1 MIGESFFLTTFGA
14 ILAIVVGSAVTG
26 GVAYIIKGQASMVK
40 DAREARISS
49 QEVRDAVA
57 GRVATDLDPTPPPG
71 LINISKGHTQAILDT
86 AEQVKLMAAH
96 QLAQN
101 GKVSDIQK
109 MVKKL
114 SEAGEVRDASM
125 VHSQLEVLS
134 AVAQIE
140 QPAGGGDA

>member
-1 MIGESFFLTTFGA
+1 
-14 ILAIVVGSAVTG
+14 
-26 GVAYIIKGQASMVK
+26 VK

-114 SEAGEVRDASM
+114 SEAGEARDVTL

-140 QPAGGGDA
+140 QPAGGG